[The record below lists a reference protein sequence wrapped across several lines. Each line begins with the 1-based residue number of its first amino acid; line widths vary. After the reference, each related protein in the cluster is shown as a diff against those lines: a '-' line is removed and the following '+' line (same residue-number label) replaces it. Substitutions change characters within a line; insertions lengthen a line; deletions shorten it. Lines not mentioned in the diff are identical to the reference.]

1 MWISI
6 LDYNTTTIAVSEI
19 DDDANIEEYI
29 ESEGFHESEVS
40 YMLSDNCPYCEVN
53 HVEVELDL

>member
-29 ESEGFHESEVS
+29 KSEGFHESEVS
-40 YMLSDNCPYCEVN
+40 YMLSDDCPYCEVN